1 MLTPVYPKMRPHYYI
16 YIYMGLEDS
25 LRQTATPSV
34 PPTTLPHLARPPIIN
49 YMLYMDYFT
58 MDDLE
63 SIAYIDKDS
72 NDVIIRFVGFG
83 NDAASQLFITYAMLC
98 MGFDF
103 EPMGSMPSKAIH

>member
-1 MLTPVYPKMRPHYYI
+1 MRPQNYI
-16 YIYMGLEDS
+16 YIYMGLEDT
-25 LRQTATPSV
+25 LRQTATHSV
-34 PPTTLPHLARPPIIN
+34 PPTIFPYLARPPIIN

-58 MDDLE
+58 MDNLE

-83 NDAASQLFITYAMLC
+83 NNTASQLFITYAMLC

-103 EPMGSMPSKAIH
+103 EPISMPSKAIH

>member
-1 MLTPVYPKMRPHYYI
+1 MRPQNYI

-25 LRQTATPSV
+25 LRQTATPSI

>member
-1 MLTPVYPKMRPHYYI
+1 MRPQNYI

-83 NDAASQLFITYAMLC
+83 IDAASQLFITYAMLC

>member
-1 MLTPVYPKMRPHYYI
+1 
-16 YIYMGLEDS
+16 
-25 LRQTATPSV
+25 
-34 PPTTLPHLARPPIIN
+34 
-49 YMLYMDYFT
+49 

-83 NDAASQLFITYAMLC
+83 NNTASQLFITYAMLC

-103 EPMGSMPSKAIH
+103 EPIGMPSKAIH

>member
-1 MLTPVYPKMRPHYYI
+1 MPPQNYI

-25 LRQTATPSV
+25 LRQTATPSI

>member
-1 MLTPVYPKMRPHYYI
+1 
-16 YIYMGLEDS
+16 
-25 LRQTATPSV
+25 
-34 PPTTLPHLARPPIIN
+34 
-49 YMLYMDYFT
+49 

-83 NDAASQLFITYAMLC
+83 NNTASQLFITYAMLC

-103 EPMGSMPSKAIH
+103 EPISMPSKAIH